1 MMRTILGMAVVGV
14 LAGAAMGQVVV
25 EGPRY
30 QYGRYN
36 EVFYGGRN
44 PQFTSNAYVYLP
56 PALQVPYAAHRRD
69 TPVFFNGYSPMGQ
82 GGPFVSPYSVE
93 GSVSTQQYVPF
104 IFTDYLPFVEAGQ
117 FGFTV
122 DQARNEAYANVPR
135 LQMGYIPAAAEGGA
149 GTMGAAEAPMGSVTE
164 AAGPPADP
172 KLKAI
177 PLLNWAKA
185 ERTRNPALFKAL
197 VTEARKWDA
206 PAASSLEQ
214 SSASE
219 K

>member
-1 MMRTILGMAVVGV
+1 MMRTILGMAMVAA
-14 LAGAAMGQVVV
+14 LAGEAMGQVVV

-44 PQFTSNAYVYLP
+44 PQFTNNAYIYLP
-56 PALQVPYAAHRRD
+56 PALQVPYAAQRRD
-69 TPVFFNGYSPMGQ
+69 TPVFINGYTPMGP
-82 GGPFVSPYSVE
+82 GAPFVSPYAVD
-93 GSVSTQQYVPF
+93 GSVATPQYVPY

-135 LQMGYIPAAAEGGA
+135 LQMGYVPAAEGVT
-149 GTMGAAEAPMGSVTE
+149 GTIGAAGAPMGRVTE
-164 AAGPPADP
+164 AAGAAADP
-172 KLKAI
+172 KLRAI

-185 ERTRNPALFKAL
+185 ERTRNPTLFKAL
-197 VTEARKWDA
+197 VSEARKWDA
-206 PAASSLEQ
+206 PAAAAFEQ